1 MRERSGSSRPWL
13 ALCFSLALAS
23 LAGAQDI
30 PPAAPTDSPRASE
43 SAAPSSP
50 PSANQDDLAAS
61 LRRISAMLRSESGL
75 WSEDSEALLRQ
86 VEQLEISLAEVEAER
101 LSLRAS
107 LDNSTSSLMRLTE
120 AHQAELAATRADLE
134 LQITAIVDQVEAAQ
148 RAVRIWRALTMAA
161 SGAATG
167 ALLAGPTGALVGLAA
182 GAVMAVFIPL

>member
-1 MRERSGSSRPWL
+1 
-13 ALCFSLALAS
+13 
-23 LAGAQDI
+23 
-30 PPAAPTDSPRASE
+30 
-43 SAAPSSP
+43 
-50 PSANQDDLAAS
+50 
-61 LRRISAMLRSESGL
+61 MLRSESGL